1 MNKFFIRIFIFAVM
15 FYIPCVR
22 SVCQNSTVF
31 TVEQAVEYAMK
42 NSRTLK
48 SADIDLEIKKR
59 ASDYS
64 WNVLVPTLQA
74 SGTLSRQNDI
84 SSSIDSANASLQ
96 MANAFSALLGTAP
109 SKPVE
114 ETESMHWA
122 AVGNLSVSWNFSLAY
137 IEQIKAAKYDYETG
151 LITRKQSMRE
161 TEVNVKKLF
170 YGLLLQQENIKL
182 QKVMLENARR
192 RSNQAYMNYEN
203 GSVPELSYLQNYVS
217 YENQKPAVADAER
230 TFRQQLD
237 TFAFILGLPV
247 GTDIVLDGSI
257 EPDYIDAM
265 ADELISQYGAN
276 SLDLQSLSG
285 SKKTLE
291 ANLRALNLGSFAPSF
306 AFNFGFQPM
315 ITDAFNSDKSWGD
328 GDNWKDNG
336 SMSFTLAWNITE
348 MLPFS
353 SSRQKAQDLKSNIKK
368 LELSMET
375 LKENQKLEVK
385 KALDTM
391 KSAREQIAAMSRNI
405 TLAQR
410 SYEMA
415 ESAYQAGVT
424 ELLSLRDSETQLYQA
439 RLALANQKFNY
450 ISAMLDLEKILN
462 TNLGE

>member
-1 MNKFFIRIFIFAVM
+1 MTVFAQEAV
-15 FYIPCVR
+15 
-22 SVCQNSTVF
+22 TF

-48 SADIDLEIKKR
+48 SADIDLEIKRR
-59 ASDYS
+59 AADNS
-64 WNVLVPTLQA
+64 WNVLVPSVQV

-84 SSSIDSANASLQ
+84 SSSIDSANASMQ
-96 MANAFSALLGTAP
+96 MANAMSALMGLP
-109 SKPVE
+109 PQKPIK

-122 AVGNLSVSWNFSLAY
+122 AVGNVGVSWNFSLAY
-137 IEQIKAAKYDYETG
+137 IEQIKAAKLDYETG

-182 QKVMLENARR
+182 QKVTLENARR
-192 RSNQAYMNYEN
+192 RSNQAYTNYEN
-203 GSVPELSYLQNYVS
+203 GSVPELSYLQAYVA
-217 YENQKPAVADAER
+217 YENQKPVVADAER
-230 TFRQQLD
+230 SFKQQLD

-247 GTDIVLDGSI
+247 GTEIVLDGSI
-257 EPDYIDAM
+257 DPDYVDAM
-265 ADELISQYGAN
+265 ADELISQYGSN
-276 SLDLQSLSG
+276 SLDLQSLDG

-291 ANLRALNLGSFAPSF
+291 ANLRALNLGSYSPAL
-306 AFNFGFQPM
+306 ALNWAYQPM
-315 ITDAFNSDKSWGD
+315 HKDAFDSTWFDA
-328 GDNWKDNG
+328 DNWSDNG
-336 SMSFTLAWNITE
+336 SLSITLAWNLTD

-353 SSRQKAQDLKSNIKK
+353 SSRQRAKDLKANIEK

-415 ESAYQAGVT
+415 EKAYQAGMT

-439 RLALANQKFNY
+439 KLGLANQKFNY

-462 TNLGE
+462 TTFGD